1 MFLGLAPIDLFV
13 VLGFFVVL
21 IGIGL
26 WSMRRIKN
34 EEDYFLAGRGFG
46 KVVQTFAAF
55 GQATSSDTAVGTTT
69 TTFTNGA
76 AGIWSGLVALFATP
90 VYWMTAPWYRRLRL
104 ISLGDFFID
113 RYGSKRMA
121 MVYALI
127 GSIGMMGGIAI
138 GIEAMSK
145 TVIALT
151 PKAPEELSEVERGEV
166 ALALELAELEA
177 VDFETLSSARRDR
190 LGELRLRAPRR
201 VISHLNEE
209 ALIIVVCLVILIYG
223 VAGGL
228 RAAFLTDT
236 VQGVFIILL
245 SVMLLPFAWAKV
257 NEIHGGE
264 GVMDAFRTLHDSLPE
279 SYFEILGSPTTMD
292 FTWYFIAALSVMG
305 VLNVMVQP
313 NQLLAIGSA
322 KDEFTARF
330 GFTSGTYLKRLAIVF
345 WGVLAL
351 FALLL
356 YRDEVTDPDV
366 VWGHAT
372 LDLLGPLGLGL
383 VGLMI
388 ACLMAALMS
397 TADCSMITASNVLT
411 HNVYRPL
418 LPDRSER
425 HYVVIGRVI
434 GGVVVI
440 GGAIIAML
448 FEGIFPLMK
457 FLWEFYAIFAAA
469 FWLGMLW
476 RPATRRAA
484 WASVG
489 TAAMLFLLLP
499 VAIPA
504 FWPGLR
510 THPHLTR
517 MTQASTVERQY
528 RAAEIDVAERA
539 EAIVA
544 WDRAATAGRQRGRR
558 PEPLRR
564 GDPFVRTSQLPAR
577 GIFWTEGVRLDDEG
591 RPIGRGMLSPGLV
604 ALDAVGVDLTGNAYA
619 LNETYRI
626 LIRII
631 LPFLVLFLVSR
642 LTRHDDEG
650 PIDRFYAKMKTPVQL
665 DREAD
670 AKELER
676 SMADPQRFDHLK
688 LLPSTGW
695 EFCRWDRTDIIGF
708 SVAVAVAFVIIG
720 VLFLLVSL
728 GG

>member
-1 MFLGLAPIDLFV
+1 MFLGLATIDLIV
-13 VLGFFVVL
+13 VLGFFAVL

-104 ISLGDFFID
+104 ISMGDFFVD
-113 RYGSKRMA
+113 RYGSRQMA

-151 PKAPEELSEVERGEV
+151 PKTADELSETEREEV
-166 ALALELAELEA
+166 AQAIELAELEA
-177 VDFETLSSARRDR
+177 LDFEGLSGSQRER

-201 VISHLNEE
+201 VVSHLNEE
-209 ALIIVVCLVILIYG
+209 TLIIVVCLVILIYG

-245 SVMLLPFAWAKV
+245 SVLLLPFAWAKV
-257 NEIHGGE
+257 NEVHGGE
-264 GVMDAFRTLHDSLPE
+264 GVMDAFRTLHDNLPE

-292 FTWYFIAALSVMG
+292 FTWYFILALSVMG
-305 VLNVMVQP
+305 VLNVMIQP

-322 KDEFTARF
+322 KDELTARF
-330 GFTSGTYLKRLAIVF
+330 GFTSGTYLKRIAIVC
-345 WGVLAL
+345 WGIFAL

-356 YRDEVTDPDV
+356 YRDQVTDPDV

-418 LPDRSER
+418 LPNREEK
-425 HYVVIGRVI
+425 HYVAVGRVI

-440 GGAIIAML
+440 GGAVIAVL

-489 TAAMLFLLLP
+489 TAALLFLVLP
-499 VAIPA
+499 VAVPTLWPA
-504 FWPGLR
+504 LR

-528 RAAEIDVAERA
+528 RAAELDVAERA
-539 EAIVA
+539 AAIAA
-544 WDRAATAGRQRGRR
+544 WDRNEAAGRQEGSR
-558 PEPLRR
+558 PLPL
-564 GDPFVRTSQLPAR
+564 GQGELFTRTSQLPAR
-577 GIFWTEGVRLDDEG
+577 GIFWTEGVRLDSDG
-591 RPIGRGMLSPGLV
+591 APAGRGMMSLGLV
-604 ALDAVGVDLTGNAYA
+604 ALDAVGLDLTRNPYA

-626 LIRII
+626 VIRII

-650 PIDRFYAKMKTPVQL
+650 LVDRFYAKMKTPVCP

-670 AKELER
+670 DAELAR
-676 SMADPQRFDHLK
+676 SMADPHRFDHLK
-688 LLPSTGW
+688 LLPGSGW
-695 EFCRWDRTDIIGF
+695 ECCKWDRTDIIGF
-708 SVAVAVAFVIIG
+708 SVAVAVALLIIG
-720 VLFLLVSL
+720 LLFLFVSI